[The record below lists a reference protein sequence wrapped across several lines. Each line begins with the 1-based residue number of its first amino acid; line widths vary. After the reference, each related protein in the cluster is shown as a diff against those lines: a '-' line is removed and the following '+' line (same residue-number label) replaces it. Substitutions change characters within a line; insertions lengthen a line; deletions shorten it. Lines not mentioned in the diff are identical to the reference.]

1 MKMYLRLLRT
11 SDHNYSQE
19 EQEEL
24 SAALLA
30 GPGVGRVTEISRH
43 PKGGYRA
50 TFEIDKEALDALI
63 QYIPTMGYMS
73 VI

>member
-1 MKMYLRLLRT
+1 MKMYLRLLRV

-19 EQEEL
+19 EQNEL

-43 PKGGYRA
+43 PKGGYRV
-50 TFEIDKEALDALI
+50 TFEVERETLDALI
-63 QYIPTMGYMS
+63 QYIPAIGYMS